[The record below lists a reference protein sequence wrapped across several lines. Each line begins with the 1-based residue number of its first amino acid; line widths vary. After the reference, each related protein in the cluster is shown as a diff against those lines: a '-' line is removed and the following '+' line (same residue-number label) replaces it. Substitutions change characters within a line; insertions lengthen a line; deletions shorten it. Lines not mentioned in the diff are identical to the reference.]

1 MSWNPIP
8 THLNDAL
15 GLTLLTVLGLVL
27 YIVCV
32 KVLFL
37 KVAPPS
43 LLKSCLESIT
53 KNKDLLRKEV
63 EELPV
68 SLKEIVQMRCSS
80 GAWDCDIQDVRYQTI
95 VRNFIFNKS
104 ISTCIFVFS
113 KSKFIVVN
121 LSYIHA
127 MFQRDI
133 IIPWETDPRW
143 VTSRTSWSMPP
154 PPRPRTGGGTSPRPG
169 TATLQAGGPPS
180 CTGEHRA

>member
-68 SLKEIVQMRCSS
+68 SLKKIVQMRCSS
-80 GAWDCDIQDVRYQTI
+80 GA
-95 VRNFIFNKS
+95 
-104 ISTCIFVFS
+104 
-113 KSKFIVVN
+113 
-121 LSYIHA
+121 
-127 MFQRDI
+127 
-133 IIPWETDPRW
+133 
-143 VTSRTSWSMPP
+143 
-154 PPRPRTGGGTSPRPG
+154 
-169 TATLQAGGPPS
+169 
-180 CTGEHRA
+180 